1 MQQNKHSASGAAK
14 GITQPEVPEARLVA
28 MVPPR
33 LKWAFKAI
41 AARKQT
47 TAKDLIVVILE
58 EYVAREGAVA

>member
-1 MQQNKHSASGAAK
+1 MQQNKHSASEAVQGS
-14 GITQPEVPEARLVA
+14 TLPEAPEARLVA

-58 EYVAREGAVA
+58 EYVAREEAAA

>member
-1 MQQNKHSASGAAK
+1 MQQNKHSASEAVK
-14 GITQPEVPEARLVA
+14 GGTLPEARLVA

-58 EYVAREGAVA
+58 EYVAREGAAA